1 MGIALPTWVI
11 ESQNNVWVLG
21 VYGLV
26 FGVGLPFLVVSK
38 CFVPPRHHSP
48 CRLLTLPCHCTQARW
63 WYGSRS
69 RTKDH
74 VYNATAQSF
83 FQHLRDDTPLLRLIS
98 LLAISE
104 EFHDEKLDV
113 RYAIALA
120 RGKPVGKAGKSLD
133 ELEKAVREQLN
144 KWGPEAALPPEVSRI
159 VGVQRANDTNVT
171 DPTSALSSA
180 LHLSARPSSCSTPTF
195 CASTR
200 PTCSSARKST
210 LPPQERSRFPH
221 LSSP

>member
-38 CFVPPRHHSP
+38 RSRSSTEVKFLKTSS
-48 CRLLTLPCHCTQARW
+48 HCTQARW

-113 RYAIALA
+113 RYAVAKA
-120 RGKPVGKAGKSLD
+120 RGKDMGKAGKSLD

-144 KWGPEAALPPEVSRI
+144 KWGPEAALPPEVSRDAETWLCGLQI
-159 VGVQRANDTNVT
+159 
-171 DPTSALSSA
+171 
-180 LHLSARPSSCSTPTF
+180 
-195 CASTR
+195 
-200 PTCSSARKST
+200 
-210 LPPQERSRFPH
+210 
-221 LSSP
+221 